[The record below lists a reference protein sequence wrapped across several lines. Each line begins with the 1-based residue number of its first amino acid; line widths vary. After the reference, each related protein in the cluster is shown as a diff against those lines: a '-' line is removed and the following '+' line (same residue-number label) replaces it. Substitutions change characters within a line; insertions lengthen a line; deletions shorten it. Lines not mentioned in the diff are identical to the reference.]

1 MEYEFGGRRTIGAGF
16 ICRPVPETPGVIIR
30 IIVVIPRKA
39 SLLSA
44 RSDRE
49 NRLVRT
55 AVRVRLLRAMV
66 RSGSHLHEESITQ
79 IPHAARA
86 RSSAAFLFP
95 SGPAFNCLFL
105 QIDTG

>member
-1 MEYEFGGRRTIGAGF
+1 MRGNAMSIIRAMSAGVAERTDGIRIRRAAPTIGAGF

-55 AVRVRLLRAMV
+55 AVRVQLLRA
-66 RSGSHLHEESITQ
+66 
-79 IPHAARA
+79 
-86 RSSAAFLFP
+86 
-95 SGPAFNCLFL
+95 
-105 QIDTG
+105 